1 MEKTIKKVAYAGI
14 GLASVADKKI
24 KDNFN
29 ECVKEGMLFD
39 TEGKDVVNNAF
50 KTLDSIKKTAEDGI
64 TSVMNEFSDNLE
76 NMISSNKKKEYE
88 DLQKRIINLE
98 NELSKTKSN

>member
-50 KTLDSIKKTAEDGI
+50 KTIESIKKTAEDGI
-64 TSVMNEFSDNLE
+64 TSVLNDFSDNLE
-76 NMISSNKKKEYE
+76 NMITSNRKKEYE
-88 DLQKRIINLE
+88 NLQKRIINLE
-98 NELSKTKSN
+98 NELSKTK